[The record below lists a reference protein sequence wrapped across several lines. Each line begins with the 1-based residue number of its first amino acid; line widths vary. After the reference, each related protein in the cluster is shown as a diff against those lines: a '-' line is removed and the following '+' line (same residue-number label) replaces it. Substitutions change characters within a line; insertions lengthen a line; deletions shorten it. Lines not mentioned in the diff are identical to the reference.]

1 MKVGKKLYMMRERVK
16 ARRCL
21 WMTFNYQVCR
31 PFSIWRLSTRD
42 ASSRGVEIAG
52 VFCRRVDET
61 PRGEVGFHRSKSLHT
76 TLYVKDVLLPH
87 FALLS
92 RGGVRQHHRRKGWSL
107 HRPTDGDV
115 EFLGHSKGHGR
126 DRNVCQ
132 RKVQQHALVHYWEW
146 VCATYRSDRQ
156 FAEWHGEIQYHESYL
171 TVSSEVIR
179 KDAEVRGYFIW
190 SLLETSNG
198 STDIWY
204 DLGCIMWTSEHC
216 RVRTNGQRRGTRS
229 SSLKTTK
236 FERFQKYPP
245 TKCSIRYLQNN
256 QIMFVIVRI
265 LCAILF

>member
-1 MKVGKKLYMMRERVK
+1 MEKTIWGIQNFSKRDEIGGNDQLGLSGKGYHEGREKALHDERESESSTLLMNDLQLPGK
-16 ARRCL
+16 ARRNDWDSDCCSMVRAIRRHSCPSSCCRTIFSFL
-21 WMTFNYQVCR
+21 FCIVCR

-132 RKVQQHALVHYWEW
+132 RKVQQHALVHY
-146 VCATYRSDRQ
+146 
-156 FAEWHGEIQYHESYL
+156 
-171 TVSSEVIR
+171 
-179 KDAEVRGYFIW
+179 
-190 SLLETSNG
+190 
-198 STDIWY
+198 
-204 DLGCIMWTSEHC
+204 
-216 RVRTNGQRRGTRS
+216 
-229 SSLKTTK
+229 
-236 FERFQKYPP
+236 
-245 TKCSIRYLQNN
+245 
-256 QIMFVIVRI
+256 
-265 LCAILF
+265 